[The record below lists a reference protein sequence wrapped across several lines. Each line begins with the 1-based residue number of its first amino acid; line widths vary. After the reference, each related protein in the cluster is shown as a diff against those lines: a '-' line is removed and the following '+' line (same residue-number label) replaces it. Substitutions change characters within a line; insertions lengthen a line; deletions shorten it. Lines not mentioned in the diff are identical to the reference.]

1 MEVKYFLYGDEVKKN
16 SQVIGT
22 KKAVKMEIMDQRD
35 KVWQDAEV
43 MIFEGETKGAEAVG
57 LLGPFGEPYGSGKY
71 FVKIVK
77 ILPSVLADE

>member
-1 MEVKYFLYGDEVKKN
+1 MELRYFLYGDEVKRN

-22 KKAVKMEIMDQRD
+22 EKAVKMEIMDQKD

-43 MIFEGETKGAEAVG
+43 MIFEGETKDTEAVG
-57 LLGPFGEPYGSGKY
+57 LLGTFGEPYGAGKY

>member
-1 MEVKYFLYGDEVKKN
+1 MEVRYFLYGDEVKKN
-16 SQVIGT
+16 SHVIGT
-22 KKAVKMEIMDQRD
+22 KKAVEMEIMDQKD

-43 MIFEGETKGAEAVG
+43 MIFEEETKGAEAVG